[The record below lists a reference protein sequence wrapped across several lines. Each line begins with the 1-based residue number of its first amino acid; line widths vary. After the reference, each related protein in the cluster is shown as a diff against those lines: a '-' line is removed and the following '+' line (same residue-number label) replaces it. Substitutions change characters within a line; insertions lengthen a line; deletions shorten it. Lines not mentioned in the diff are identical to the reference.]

1 MQERHKV
8 WVVGLALL
16 LLEGGSV
23 TPVAAALTDE
33 APIIEFTKE
42 AFQEVTEDP
51 SPNVVLVTIDTLRA
65 DYLSA
70 YGGPAYTP
78 NLNQL
83 AKKGWLFKNCYST
96 SMLTN
101 PSHASIMTSLFPKD
115 HGVYD
120 NQSGIQD
127 GLPTLAMAMQRRGYR
142 TLAVMSFPHLNQET
156 SNLGQ
161 GFDHVIA
168 AKRNQRD
175 SIEAVEHALSLVDD
189 LNYNDKF
196 FLWVHL
202 VDPHAP
208 YHLSTPP
215 HPTPEHPI
223 DAKPMQFVR
232 QAAPGFQKSNRWFRW
247 AMRQFKTTRPLIKR
261 YISEIEHADAG
272 MGLLLDGLDRRG
284 HGRDTAYFVTSDHGE
299 NLGEHELYFHH
310 GGLYRETVHVPLI
323 AYLPRHAPATIEGL
337 VQTIDIAP
345 TILEVTNAPK
355 WSPMRGRALVDLA
368 QGRALGRSFVFSE
381 HMNAQLVSVRSA
393 DSTLIMHRK
402 NAHQF
407 PTYPMKKGKSEFY
420 HTRTDPDEL
429 RPLPYQTKERAT
441 LRKQLQQFLSTSY
454 EYRPRPAYAQ
464 DLDSLRALGYLD

>member
-16 LLEGGSV
+16 FLEGGGVPEASTSLV
-23 TPVAAALTDE
+23 DTPV
-33 APIIEFTKE
+33 IEFTKE
-42 AFQEVTEDP
+42 AFQEVSDDP

-70 YGGPAYTP
+70 YGGPANTP

-83 AKKGWLFKNCYST
+83 AKEGWLFKNCYAT

-161 GFDHVIA
+161 GFDHIIS

-175 SIEAVEHALSLVDD
+175 SIEAVEHALSLVDA

-215 HPTPEHPI
+215 HPTPGHRI
-223 DAKPMQFVR
+223 DAKPMKRVR
-232 QAAPGFQKSNRWFRW
+232 QAAPGFQKNNRWFRW

-284 HGRDTAYFVTSDHGE
+284 HGSDTAYFVTSDHGE

-323 AYLPRHAPATIEGL
+323 AYIPSQSPATIEDL

-345 TILEVTNAPK
+345 TILQATNTPQ
-355 WSPMRGRALVDLA
+355 WPRMRGRDLGELA
-368 QGRALGRSFVFSE
+368 RGRALGRTFVFSE
-381 HMNAQLVSVRSA
+381 HMNAQLISVRSA

-402 NAHQF
+402 NVRQF

-420 HTRTDPDEL
+420 NTRAEPKEL
-429 RPLPYQTKERAT
+429 RPLSPITPESAELKRQI
-441 LRKQLQQFLSTSY
+441 QQYLNTSY
-454 EYRPRPAYAQ
+454 EYQPRPAYAQ
-464 DLDSLRALGYLD
+464 DLESLRALGYLD